1 MYNIVIILNGYILLM
16 TRDGNGTGSGRGA
29 PLPTPSRLFK
39 AIHIPVPFKKLNG
52 AGRGEARRG
61 GRVCYIPIPAPFI
74 FNVKTKTLLTS

>member
-52 AGRGEARRG
+52 TGRGEAG
-61 GRVCYIPIPAPFI
+61 GYATFPYPPRLFLMSKQKL
-74 FNVKTKTLLTS
+74 F